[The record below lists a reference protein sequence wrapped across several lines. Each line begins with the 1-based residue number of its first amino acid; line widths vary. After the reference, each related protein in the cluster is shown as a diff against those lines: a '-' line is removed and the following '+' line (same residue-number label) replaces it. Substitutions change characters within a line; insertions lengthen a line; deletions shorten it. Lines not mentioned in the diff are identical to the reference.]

1 VYNGSEHSEGAMS
14 KTILRADRLKAFYI
28 LDVHGTRKVVKAVN
42 DVNLDIQENEVYG
55 IAGESGCG
63 KTTLL
68 KVLVAAIEPPL
79 RLVEG
84 KVYYYLTDFENVDLT
99 SLSPRS
105 LPEAG
110 EGGYLN
116 GEEIDVSS
124 LSKEAKR
131 RLRWKYISYVPQ
143 GSMSVLNPVTRL
155 RVTFQDFITS
165 HVGGRSKDQAFAIAK
180 EHITELGLPLKVLD
194 AYPHQLSGGMRQR
207 VTIALATLL
216 KPRIIVGD
224 EPTTALDVVV
234 QRGVV
239 QLLKDIQARLE
250 NTIVLV
256 THDMGVQ
263 ANVADRVGIMYA
275 GKIVEEAP
283 TEMIYGDPVHPY
295 TQYLIDSLPRF
306 GDKSTRQSVP
316 GSPPDLA
323 KLPSGCPF
331 HPRCPYV
338 LDICKEE
345 MPGHTSIGIG
355 HRVACWLVGEGKRR
369 TDSNG
374 KAS

>member
-1 VYNGSEHSEGAMS
+1 MNQ
-14 KTILRADRLKAFYI
+14 TILRTEQLKAFYV
-28 LDVHGTRKVVKAVN
+28 LDVYGTQKVVKAVN
-42 DVNLDIQENEVYG
+42 EVDLEIQENEVYG

-68 KVLVAAIEPPL
+68 KALVGAMEPPL
-79 RLVEG
+79 RLI
-84 KVYYYLTDFENVDLT
+84 
-99 SLSPRS
+99 
-105 LPEAG
+105 
-110 EGGYLN
+110 GGRVLYQMV
-116 GEEIDVSS
+116 GGEIDIFA
-124 LSKEAKR
+124 LDEEEKR
-131 RLRWKYISYVPQ
+131 RLRWEYISYVPQ
-143 GSMSVLNPVTRL
+143 GSMSVLNPVIKLKETYR
-155 RVTFQDFITS
+155 DFIES
-165 HVGGRSKDQAFAIAK
+165 HAGRDMRADAFQIAK
-180 EHITELGLPLKVLD
+180 DHIAELGLPLKILD

-216 KPRIIVGD
+216 HPRIIIAD

-250 NTIVLV
+250 NTIVVV

-263 ANVADRVGIMYA
+263 ANIADRIGIMYA

-283 TEMIYGDPVHPY
+283 TAIIYGDPIHPY
-295 TQYLIDSLPRF
+295 THYLIDSLPKL

-331 HPRCPYV
+331 HPRCPHT

-345 MPGHTSIGIG
+345 MPGHSRIGIG
-355 HRVACWLVGEGKRR
+355 HRVACWLVG
-369 TDSNG
+369 
-374 KAS
+374 